1 MMLVAADSAAGVLA
15 LWLLLVVL
23 GWSALSIAYCSL

>member
-1 MMLVAADSAAGVLA
+1 MLVAADSAVGVLA

-23 GWSALSIAYCSL
+23 GWSVYLSYT